1 MESIIQRGYTVCYEL
16 PAFDAKNKKHN
27 VLICLQ
33 LWHFIKYYREKIFK
47 NQLTDT
53 LKIEMNNFQNKN
65 DNEIEV
71 IYFFILF
78 R

>member
-1 MESIIQRGYTVCYEL
+1 M
-16 PAFDAKNKKHN
+16 FN
-27 VLICLQ
+27 
-33 LWHFIKYYREKIFK
+33 FIKYYREKIFK

-71 IYFFILF
+71 IYFLSYLDDFLTLYI
-78 R
+78 